1 MLDPRLY
8 RAGLIPLLLA
18 VVVVAFSLAD
28 RPRPVRTTLAADAF
42 DATRAYDDLRD
53 LAQRHPERRPGSP
66 GDRALGDEMATA
78 FAEAGFQVRSTVEDG
93 ETIDGSQPLRNV
105 IAHRPGTSDERI
117 VVVAHRDAAQRGS
130 PAELSATAA
139 LRELA
144 RVYGA
149 PRRTKRT
156 LTLVSTSGG
165 SGGNAG
171 AARLASEQPDGVDV
185 SAVLVLGDLAS
196 RELTRRPV
204 VVPWSN
210 GGEGLAPLQ
219 LRRTVQAA
227 VEVETGRAVPGPR
240 TLVQGARL
248 ALPFTPG
255 AQGVVAPDGL
265 PAVMLSVRGDRIAPA
280 GAPVS
285 RARLDGFGRAALRT
299 VTALDNGP
307 SQAAPATTDLLT
319 ARKVLPGWTV
329 TLVSGALLLPVALTV
344 VDGFARARRRREAV
358 GAGMRWTLAGAV
370 PFALAALLTWLLGLV
385 GLLPAA
391 PGAPVDPR
399 ALSLGSGQAVA
410 LAVVGLAFVLAWL
423 TARPLAVRAFVGRGP
438 DPRSPGAAAGLLVV
452 LTLVAVVVW
461 ALNPFAALLLIP
473 ALHAWLLAVT
483 PDIRLPRSVGLA
495 LLALGLVPLV
505 ALGVYVARALGAG
518 PLDMAWQ
525 GLVWVAGGHLGV
537 LGVLLATVL
546 AGCAVGV
553 ASIVVRP
560 HHDQPAQDS
569 GSAEPVT
576 SVRGP
581 LTYAGPGSLGGTE
594 SALRR

>member
-8 RAGLIPLLLA
+8 RAGPIPLLLA
-18 VVVVAFSLAD
+18 VVVVAFSLAE

-42 DATRAYDDLRD
+42 DAGRAYGELTE
-53 LAQRHPERRPGSP
+53 LARRHPERRPGSP
-66 GDRALGDEMATA
+66 GDRALADEVAGA

-93 ETIDGSQPLRNV
+93 ATIDGSRPLRNV

-117 VVVAHRDAAQRGS
+117 VVVAHRDAAHRGS

-139 LRELA
+139 LLELA

-156 LTLVSTSGG
+156 LALVSTSGG

-171 AARLASEQPDGVDV
+171 AARLASELPEGAGV

-196 RELTRRPV
+196 REVTREPV

-227 VEVETGRAVPGPR
+227 VETEGGREVPGPR
-240 TLVQGARL
+240 ALVQAARL

-255 AQGVVAPDGL
+255 AQGVVASEGL
-265 PAVMLSVRGDRIAPA
+265 PAVMLSARGDRIAPA
-280 GAPVS
+280 DAPVS
-285 RARLDGFGRAALRT
+285 RARLDEFGRAALRT

-307 SQAAPATTDLLT
+307 SQAAPATSDLVA

-329 TLVSGALLLPVALTV
+329 VLVSGALLLPVALTV

-358 GAGMRWTLAGAV
+358 GAGIRWTLAGAV
-370 PFALAALLTWLLGLV
+370 PFAAVAVLAWVLGLV
-385 GLLPAA
+385 GLLPQA

-399 ALSLGSGQAVA
+399 AMPLEAGHAVA
-410 LAVVGLAFVLAWL
+410 LAVAALAFALAWL
-423 TARPLAVRAFVGRGP
+423 TARPLAMRAFVGRRP

-461 ALNPFAALLLIP
+461 ALNPFAALLLAP

-483 PDIRLPRSVGLA
+483 PDIRLPRWAGLV
-495 LLALGLVPLV
+495 LLALGLVPAV
-505 ALGVYVARALGAG
+505 VLGVHVARALGAG
-518 PLDMAWQ
+518 PLELAWQ
-525 GLVWVAGGHLGV
+525 VLMWVAGGHLGV
-537 LGVLLATVL
+537 LGALVGILL

-553 ASIVVRP
+553 ASVVVAP
-560 HHDQPAQDS
+560 HDDPPAQDALS
-569 GSAEPVT
+569 PERVASM
-576 SVRGP
+576 RGP

>member
-18 VVVVAFSLAD
+18 VVVVAFSLAE
-28 RPRPVRTTLAADAF
+28 RPRPQRTTLAADAF
-42 DATRAYDDLRD
+42 DADRAYGELRE
-53 LAQRHPERRPGSP
+53 LVRRHPERRPGSR
-66 GDRALGDEMATA
+66 GDRALADEMAGA
-78 FAEAGFQVRSTVEDG
+78 FAEAGFRVRSTVEDG
-93 ETIDGSQPLRNV
+93 VTIDGSQPLRNV
-105 IAHRPGTSDERI
+105 IAHRPGTSDERV
-117 VVVAHRDAAQRGS
+117 VVVAHRDAARRGS

-139 LRELA
+139 LLELA

-171 AARLASEQPDGVDV
+171 AARLASELPEGMEV

-196 RELTRRPV
+196 RELTRKPV

-227 VEVETGRAVPGPR
+227 VEAESGREVPGPR
-240 TLVQGARL
+240 ALVQGARL

-265 PAVMLSVRGDRIAPA
+265 PAVMLSARGDQLPPA

-285 RARLDGFGRAALRT
+285 RARLDEFGRAALRSVT
-299 VTALDNGP
+299 VLDNGP
-307 SQAAPATTDLLT
+307 SQAAPATTDLVT

-329 TLVSGALLLPVALTV
+329 TLLSGALLLPVVLTV

-370 PFALAALLTWLLGLV
+370 PFAVVVLLTWLLNLI
-385 GLLPAA
+385 GLLPPA

-399 ALSLGSGQAVA
+399 ALPLGGGQAVA
-410 LAVVGLAFVLAWL
+410 LAVVALAFVLAWL
-423 TARPLAVRAFVGRGP
+423 TARPLAVRAFVGRRH

-461 ALNPFAALLLIP
+461 ALNPFAALLLVP

-483 PDIRLPRSVGLA
+483 PDIRLPRWAGLA
-495 LLALGLVPLV
+495 LLALGVIPVLV
-505 ALGVYVARALGAG
+505 LGLYVARGLDAG
-518 PLDMAWQ
+518 PLDLAWQ
-525 GLVWVAGGHLGV
+525 AVVWVAGGHLGL
-537 LGVLLATVL
+537 LGALLGTVL
-546 AGCAVGV
+546 AGCGVAV

-560 HHDQPAQDS
+560 HHERPAQD
-569 GSAEPVT
+569 ALRPERVT

>member
-18 VVVVAFSLAD
+18 VVVVAFSLAE
-28 RPRPVRTTLAADAF
+28 RPRPVGTTLAADAF
-42 DATRAYDDLRD
+42 DANRAYAELRE
-53 LAQRHPERRPGSP
+53 LVQRHPERRPGSP
-66 GDRALGDEMATA
+66 GDRALADEMAGA
-78 FAEAGFQVRSTVEDG
+78 FAEAGFRVRSTVQDET
-93 ETIDGSQPLRNV
+93 TIDGSQPLRNV

-117 VVVAHRDAAQRGS
+117 VVVAHRDAARPGS
-130 PAELSATAA
+130 AAELSASAA
-139 LRELA
+139 LLELA

-149 PRRTKRT
+149 PRRTQRT

-171 AARLASEQPDGVDV
+171 AARLASELPEGVGV

-227 VEVETGRAVPGPR
+227 VEAETGREVPGPR
-240 TLVQGARL
+240 ALVQGARL

-255 AQGVVAPDGL
+255 AQGVVALDGL
-265 PAVMLSVRGDRIAPA
+265 PAVMLSARGDQLAPA
-280 GAPVS
+280 SAPVS
-285 RARLDGFGRAALRT
+285 RARLDELGRAALRS

-307 SQAAPATTDLLT
+307 SQAAPATTDLVA

-329 TLVSGALLLPVALTV
+329 TLLSGALLLPVALTV

-358 GAGMRWTLAGAV
+358 GAGMRWTLAAAV
-370 PFALAALLTWLLGLV
+370 PFAAVAVLTWLLNLI
-385 GLLPAA
+385 GLLPPA
-391 PGAPVDPR
+391 PGAPLDPR
-399 ALSLGSGQAVA
+399 AMPLEAGQAVA
-410 LAVVGLAFVLAWL
+410 LAVVALAFVLAWL
-423 TARPLAVRAFVGRGP
+423 IARPLAVRAFVGRRP

-461 ALNPFAALLLIP
+461 ALNPFAALLLVP

-483 PDIRLPRSVGLA
+483 PDVRLPRWAGLA
-495 LLALGLVPLV
+495 LLVLGLVPVLV
-505 ALGVYVARALGAG
+505 LGVYVARALDAG
-518 PLDMAWQ
+518 PLDLAWQ
-525 GLVWVAGGHLGV
+525 ALVWVAGGHLGL
-537 LGVLLATVL
+537 LGALLGTVL
-546 AGCAVGV
+546 AGCGVAV

-560 HHDQPAQDS
+560 HDERPAQD
-569 GSAEPVT
+569 ALRPERVA

>member
-8 RAGLIPLLLA
+8 RAGLVPLLLA
-18 VVVVAFSLAD
+18 VVVVAFSLAE
-28 RPRPVRTTLAADAF
+28 RPRPVGTTLAADAF
-42 DATRAYDDLRD
+42 DAGRAYDELGE
-53 LAQRHPERRPGSP
+53 LARRYPERRPGSP
-66 GDRALGDEMATA
+66 GDRALAEEMARA
-78 FAEAGFQVRSTVEDG
+78 FAEAGFRVRSTVEDG
-93 ETIDGSQPLRNV
+93 ATIDGSQPLRNV

-130 PAELSATAA
+130 PAELSATAG
-139 LRELA
+139 LLELA

-171 AARLASEQPDGVDV
+171 AARLASELPEDVDV

-196 RELTRRPV
+196 SRPTRQPA

-227 VEVETGRAVPGPR
+227 VEAESGREVPGPR
-240 TLVQGARL
+240 ALAQGARL

-265 PAVMLSVRGDRIAPA
+265 PAVMLSVRGDQLAPA
-280 GAPVS
+280 DAPVS
-285 RARLDGFGRAALRT
+285 RARLGEFGRAALRT

-307 SQAAPATTDLLT
+307 SQAAPATTDLLA

-329 TLVSGALLLPVALTV
+329 VLVSGALLLPVVLTV

-358 GAGMRWTLAGAV
+358 GAGVRWTLAGAV
-370 PFALAALLTWLLGLV
+370 PFAAVALLTWVLDLI
-385 GLLPAA
+385 GLLPPA

-399 ALSLGSGQAVA
+399 AMPLGTGEAVA
-410 LAVVGLAFVLAWL
+410 LAVVALAFVLAWL
-423 TARPLAVRAFVGRGP
+423 TARPLAVRAFVGGRP
-438 DPRSPGAAAGLLVV
+438 DLRSPGAAAGLLVV
-452 LTLVAVVVW
+452 LTLAAVVVW
-461 ALNPFAALLLIP
+461 ALNPFIALLLAP
-473 ALHAWLLAVT
+473 ALHAWLLAVS
-483 PDIRLPRSVGLA
+483 PDVRLPRWAGLA
-495 LLALGLVPLV
+495 LLAVGLVPV
-505 ALGVYVARALGAG
+505 VVLGVYVARALGAG
-518 PLDMAWQ
+518 PLDLAWQ
-525 GLVWVAGGHLGV
+525 GLVWVAGGHLGL
-537 LGVLLATVL
+537 LGVLLGTVL

-553 ASIVVRP
+553 GSIVMRS
-560 HHDQPAQDS
+560 HHDRPAQDALS
-569 GSAEPVT
+569 PERVT
-576 SVRGP
+576 SLRGP